1 MKNYILKY
9 KKLIILAVFMITVNV
24 TVMLFQPKI
33 LAKVLYDGVQNVNK
47 QGVLSPDL
55 DVVNSLGLVLVIM
68 AIVGL
73 VAAVINAAI
82 AARVSQS
89 VGADIR
95 NDMFKKI
102 QTFAFSDIEEF
113 KGSNLVVR
121 MTNDVNQVQNALFI
135 GLLQL
140 ISLPLVFIGSFILA
154 LTIFPGL
161 WWIIIAEIIFVLIV
175 LAIINTFTFPQ
186 FRKYQTS
193 LDKINA
199 RVKDNFIG
207 ARVVKSFVKEDL
219 EKNKFDNDVD
229 VLSKI
234 NMRIGTNFSIIMPL
248 FNLIGMLAVVAA
260 IYFASDKVIADIS
273 ELGNLVSYTNYM
285 TMIFYTL
292 TMSGFL
298 MMMVSRA
305 AASFTR
311 INELLNYE
319 ITEVFTD
326 EADVSL
332 YDDIEFKNVS
342 FKYAGDD
349 NHSLEN
355 VSFSVKKGEMIGIVG
370 ATGSGKST
378 LVNVLSR
385 LYSPQE
391 GEILIG
397 GVNLNT
403 IKKDRIRNEVSVVLQ
418 KPYLFSGT
426 IKTNILDGKLDAE
439 ETEVTR
445 SAMIA
450 QAEEF
455 IMKKDMGYD
464 AMVYQRGSNFS
475 GGQKQ
480 RISIARGLVK
490 NPSIL
495 ILDDSTSAL
504 DARSEKLVKEGLE
517 KEYANTTK
525 FIISQKISS
534 IVHADKIIVLDQG
547 KVEAV
552 GTHKEL
558 IKSSEV
564 YKEIYNSQ
572 KGVE

>member
-1 MKNYILKY
+1 MKEYILKY
-9 KKLIILAVFMITVNV
+9 KKFLLLAIVMIAINV
-24 TVMLFQPKI
+24 VMMLLQPK
-33 LAKVLYDGVQNVNK
+33 LLSKVLSEGVQNVNE
-47 QGVLSPDL
+47 QGILSPDM
-55 DVVNSLGLVLVIM
+55 DVVDKYGTILVIM
-68 AIVGL
+68 AIIGL
-73 VAAVINAAI
+73 IAAIANAII

-89 VGADIR
+89 VGSDIR
-95 NDMFKKI
+95 KDMFKKI
-102 QTFAFSDIEEF
+102 QSFAFSDIEKF

-154 LTIFPGL
+154 LMIFPEL
-161 WWIIIAEIIFVLIV
+161 WWIIIVEVLFVMVILGIV
-175 LAIINTFTFPQ
+175 NKFTFPL
-186 FRKYQTS
+186 FKKYQSS

-199 RVKDNFIG
+199 RVKDNFLG
-207 ARVVKSFVKEDL
+207 ARVVKSFVQEKL
-219 EKNKFDNDVD
+219 EIEKFDKDVD
-229 VLSKI
+229 ILSRI
-234 NMRIGTNFSIIMPL
+234 NMKIGRNFSIIMPF
-248 FNLIGMLAVVAA
+248 FNFVGMMSVVVA
-260 IYFASDKVIADIS
+260 IYFASDKVVGDIGA
-273 ELGNLVSYTNYM
+273 LGDLVSYINYM
-285 TMIFYTL
+285 TMIFFTL

-305 AASFTR
+305 AASFSR

-319 ITEVFTD
+319 IEEVFTD
-326 EADVSL
+326 KVDISL
-332 YDDIEFKNVS
+332 YNDIEFKNVS
-342 FKYAGDD
+342 FKYEGDD
-349 NHSLEN
+349 NHSLHN
-355 VSFSVKKGEMIGIVG
+355 ISFSVKKGEMIGIVG

-385 LYSPQE
+385 LYAPQE

-397 GVNLNT
+397 GVNLND
-403 IKKDRIRNEVSVVLQ
+403 IKKARIRSEISVVLQ

-426 IKTNILDGKLDAE
+426 IKTNILDGKLDASE
-439 ETEVTR
+439 NEVAR

-455 IMKKDMGYD
+455 ILKKELGFNSE
-464 AMVYQRGSNFS
+464 VYQRGSNFS

-490 NPSIL
+490 EPSIL

-517 KEYANTTK
+517 EEFTNTTK

-534 IVHADKIIVLDQG
+534 IVHADKIIVLDEG
-547 KVEAV
+547 RVDAI

-558 IKSSEV
+558 IEKSEA
-564 YKEIYNSQ
+564 YKEIYMSQ
-572 KGVE
+572 KGVQ

>member
-1 MKNYILKY
+1 
-9 KKLIILAVFMITVNV
+9 
-24 TVMLFQPKI
+24 
-33 LAKVLYDGVQNVNK
+33 
-47 QGVLSPDL
+47 
-55 DVVNSLGLVLVIM
+55 
-68 AIVGL
+68 
-73 VAAVINAAI
+73 
-82 AARVSQS
+82 
-89 VGADIR
+89 
-95 NDMFKKI
+95 
-102 QTFAFSDIEEF
+102 
-113 KGSNLVVR
+113 
-121 MTNDVNQVQNALFI
+121 
-135 GLLQL
+135 
-140 ISLPLVFIGSFILA
+140 
-154 LTIFPGL
+154 
-161 WWIIIAEIIFVLIV
+161 
-175 LAIINTFTFPQ
+175 
-186 FRKYQTS
+186 
-193 LDKINA
+193 
-199 RVKDNFIG
+199 
-207 ARVVKSFVKEDL
+207 
-219 EKNKFDNDVD
+219 
-229 VLSKI
+229 
-234 NMRIGTNFSIIMPL
+234 
-248 FNLIGMLAVVAA
+248 
-260 IYFASDKVIADIS
+260 
-273 ELGNLVSYTNYM
+273 
-285 TMIFYTL
+285 
-292 TMSGFL
+292 
-298 MMMVSRA
+298 
-305 AASFTR
+305 
-311 INELLNYE
+311 
-319 ITEVFTD
+319 
-326 EADVSL
+326 
-332 YDDIEFKNVS
+332 
-342 FKYAGDD
+342 
-349 NHSLEN
+349 
-355 VSFSVKKGEMIGIVG
+355 MIGIVG

-397 GVNLNT
+397 GVNLNK